1 MFENQGLDIE
11 SFNQMVLQYRDE
23 VDNNLITMQSF
34 IDSVGQQESE
44 FFKKDYDEIYEQYN
58 KVLEDCNIAI
68 DTNANEAIL
77 LSHLDNLKL
86 VLDYTQKAIDN
97 VNNQNQEDGKELQMV
112 TTGPSHSGETIDMQ
126 NVSPIGLWW
135 SNLPPAAKML
145 IKAAAAGALI
155 WGGKVAYDK
164 IKKTVKEDA
173 MKELEAEIE
182 DESEEEE
189 VEDSPLEKLKNFKW

>member
-1 MFENQGLDIE
+1 MFENQGLDID
-11 SFNQMVLQYRDE
+11 SFSQLVMQHRDE
-23 VDNNLITMQSF
+23 IDNNLSIMQSF
-34 IDSVGQQESE
+34 IESVSDQESE
-44 FFKKDYDEIYEQYN
+44 FFRKDYDEISEQYN
-58 KVLEDCNIAI
+58 KILEDCNIAI
-68 DTNANEAIL
+68 ETNANETLL
-77 LSHLDNLKL
+77 LSHLNNLKL
-86 VLDYTQKAIDN
+86 VLDYTQKAIDS
-97 VNNQNQEDGKELQMV
+97 VNSQNQEDGKELQMV
-112 TTGPSHSGETIDMQ
+112 TTGPSHSGEIIDMQ